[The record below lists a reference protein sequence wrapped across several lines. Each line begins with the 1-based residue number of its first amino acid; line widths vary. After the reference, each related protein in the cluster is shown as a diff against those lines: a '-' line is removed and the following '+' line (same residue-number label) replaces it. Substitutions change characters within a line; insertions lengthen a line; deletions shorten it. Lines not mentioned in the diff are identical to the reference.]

1 MDENFDSGSMSP
13 DTNNQLD
20 IKKLE
25 LDRLKTEEEQ
35 LVAKIK
41 KLQQN
46 LIDLETKETARLSS
60 FKSLYSKER
69 DMLLSEVEALKQEK
83 ALLEQK
89 NSELSEKIDNNESR
103 LIALIS
109 DLGNK
114 TRSVAALEDY
124 LPQLQ
129 KSVENKERDFN
140 SILNNIE
147 LNEEKLLH
155 LSKRLE
161 NANRDLDIRKIQLES
176 YEASISSS
184 QQTVNELEDKITK
197 YENLK
202 NEIFRNIKNA
212 LLKESALK
220 EKTTRLKKH
229 LNSLEENRYEIESNI
244 LKTEE
249 HFITMASAYKQEISD
264 LKVKVREISK
274 KLIDKELILFRKS
287 EEIAKKE
294 KAITNL
300 EIEFRS
306 IVYHVKSGNE
316 EVESIS
322 ARKTKLQNE
331 IIELSA
337 QKTGLEN
344 SVNATLSELDKAG
357 EKSHETEESFLKVIQ
372 SFKEEI
378 EALRRAR
385 DEASNEYSL
394 IEQRLSLLKLESQK
408 SERSISGIILENDQL
423 AAERDI
429 LSNEI
434 TKLVELKTRLDSA
447 DPENIEEHIESP
459 VTSESELEP
468 EKKTDQDEEEVKE
481 RIMPPYGYSGI
492 DKELLSYLSSELK
505 DFGSESINK
514 ELESLTAALIDGNEA
529 SPEPEIKIQTPANSE
544 ELKDLIKK
552 INESPDEEGEK

>member
-89 NSELSEKIDNNESR
+89 NSELSEKIDSSEAK
-103 LIALIS
+103 LIAVLS

-114 TRSVAALEDY
+114 SRSVAALEDY

-129 KSVENKERDFN
+129 KSVETKEGEFN

-244 LKTEE
+244 LRTEE

-306 IVYHVKSGNE
+306 IVYRVKSGNE
-316 EVESIS
+316 EFESIS

-344 SVNATLSELDKAG
+344 SVNATISELDKAG

-459 VTSESELEP
+459 VTSENEDEP
-468 EKKTDQDEEEVKE
+468 DKKTDLDEEEVKE

-514 ELESLTAALIDGNEA
+514 ELESLTAALIDGNDA

-552 INESPDEEGEK
+552 INESPDDEGEK

>member
-220 EKTTRLKKH
+220 EKTARLKKH

-306 IVYHVKSGNE
+306 IVYRVKSGNE

-447 DPENIEEHIESP
+447 DPENIEENIESP

>member
-1 MDENFDSGSMSP
+1 
-13 DTNNQLD
+13 
-20 IKKLE
+20 
-25 LDRLKTEEEQ
+25 
-35 LVAKIK
+35 
-41 KLQQN
+41 
-46 LIDLETKETARLSS
+46 LSN

-69 DMLLSEVEALKQEK
+69 NTLLSEIESLKQEK

-89 NSELSEKIDNNESR
+89 NSDLNEKIISNEAK
-103 LIALIS
+103 LIAITS
-109 DLGNK
+109 ELGVK
-114 TRSVAALEDY
+114 TRSLSALEDY

-129 KSVENKERDFN
+129 KSVEKKEHEFN

-212 LLKESALK
+212 LLKESSLK
-220 EKTTRLKKH
+220 EKIERLKKH
-229 LNSLEENRYEIESNI
+229 LNSLEGNRYEIESNI
-244 LKTEE
+244 IKTEE
-249 HFITMASAYKQEISD
+249 NFITMASAYKQEIND

-306 IVYHVKSGNE
+306 ILYRVKSGNE
-316 EVESIS
+316 EIESIS
-322 ARKTKLQNE
+322 AKKSKLQNE

-337 QKTGLEN
+337 QKTDLEN
-344 SVNATLSELDKAG
+344 SVNATLSELERAG
-357 EKSHETEESFLKVIQ
+357 EKSHETEESFIKVIQ
-372 SFKEEI
+372 NFKEEI
-378 EALRRAR
+378 EALRKAR
-385 DEASNEYSL
+385 DEAANEYSL

-434 TKLVELKTRLDSA
+434 AKLVELKTRLDSA
-447 DPENIEEHIESP
+447 DIENIEEHIESP
-459 VTSESELEP
+459 VTSQDKIKSDRKP
-468 EKKTDQDEEEVKE
+468 EHDEEEVKE

-514 ELESLTAALIDGNEA
+514 ELESLTAALIDGTDVT
-529 SPEPEIKIQTPANSE
+529 PEPEIKIQTPADSQ

-552 INESPDEEGEK
+552 INQSPNEEGEK

>member
-25 LDRLKTEEEQ
+25 LDRLRTEEEQ

-89 NSELSEKIDNNESR
+89 NSELGEKIDNSEAR
-103 LIALIS
+103 LIAVIS

-129 KSVENKERDFN
+129 KSVENKEGEFN

-220 EKTTRLKKH
+220 EKTGRLKKH

-249 HFITMASAYKQEISD
+249 HFITMASAYRQEISD

-306 IVYHVKSGNE
+306 IVYRVKSGNE
-316 EVESIS
+316 EIESIS
-322 ARKTKLQNE
+322 ARKSKLQNE

-344 SVNATLSELDKAG
+344 SVNATISELDKAG

-459 VTSESELEP
+459 VTSENEDEP
-468 EKKTDQDEEEVKE
+468 DKKTDRDEEEVKE

-514 ELESLTAALIDGNEA
+514 ELESLTAALIDGNDA

-552 INESPDEEGEK
+552 INESPDDEGEK

>member
-25 LDRLKTEEEQ
+25 LDRLRTEEEQ

-89 NSELSEKIDNNESR
+89 NSELGEKIDNSEAK
-103 LIALIS
+103 LIAVIS
-109 DLGNK
+109 DLGSK

-129 KSVENKERDFN
+129 KSVENKEGEFN

-220 EKTTRLKKH
+220 EKTGRLKKH

-249 HFITMASAYKQEISD
+249 HFITMASAYRQEISD

-306 IVYHVKSGNE
+306 IVYRVKSGNE
-316 EVESIS
+316 EIESIS
-322 ARKTKLQNE
+322 ARKSKLQNE

-344 SVNATLSELDKAG
+344 SVNATISELDKAG

-459 VTSESELEP
+459 VTSENEDEP
-468 EKKTDQDEEEVKE
+468 DKKTDLDEEEVKE

-514 ELESLTAALIDGNEA
+514 ELESLTAALIDGNDA

-552 INESPDEEGEK
+552 INESPDDEREK

>member
-89 NSELSEKIDNNESR
+89 NSELSEKIDSSEAK
-103 LIALIS
+103 LIAVIS

-114 TRSVAALEDY
+114 SRSVAALEDY

-129 KSVENKERDFN
+129 KSVETKEGEFN

-306 IVYHVKSGNE
+306 IVYRVKSGNE

-459 VTSESELEP
+459 VTPESELEP
-468 EKKTDQDEEEVKE
+468 EKKTDQDEGEVKE

>member
-306 IVYHVKSGNE
+306 IVYRVKSGNE

-447 DPENIEEHIESP
+447 DPENIEENIESP

>member
-25 LDRLKTEEEQ
+25 LDRLRTEEEQ

-60 FKSLYSKER
+60 FKSLYSRER

-89 NSELSEKIDNNESR
+89 NSELGEKIDNSEAK
-103 LIALIS
+103 LIAVIS

-129 KSVENKERDFN
+129 KSVENKEGEFN

-220 EKTTRLKKH
+220 EKTGRLKKH

-249 HFITMASAYKQEISD
+249 HFITMASAYRQEISD

-306 IVYHVKSGNE
+306 IVYRVKSGNE
-316 EVESIS
+316 EIESIS
-322 ARKTKLQNE
+322 ARKSKLQNE

-344 SVNATLSELDKAG
+344 SVNATISELDKAG

-459 VTSESELEP
+459 VTSENEDEP
-468 EKKTDQDEEEVKE
+468 DKKTDRDEEEVKE

-514 ELESLTAALIDGNEA
+514 ELESLTAALIDGNDA

-552 INESPDEEGEK
+552 INESPDDEREK

>member
-89 NSELSEKIDNNESR
+89 NSELSEKIDSSEAK
-103 LIALIS
+103 LIAVIS

-114 TRSVAALEDY
+114 SRSVAALEDY

-129 KSVENKERDFN
+129 KSVETKEGEFN

-306 IVYHVKSGNE
+306 IIYRVKSGNE

-429 LSNEI
+429 LSSEI

-468 EKKTDQDEEEVKE
+468 EKKTDPNEEEVKE

-514 ELESLTAALIDGNEA
+514 ELESLTASLIDGNEA

>member
-1 MDENFDSGSMSP
+1 MNENLDRGSMSSN
-13 DTNNQLD
+13 DTNELD
-20 IKKLE
+20 IKKIE
-25 LDRLKTEEEQ
+25 LNRLKSEEES
-35 LVAKIK
+35 LIAKIK

-46 LIDLETKETARLSS
+46 LIDLETKETSRLSS
-60 FKSLYSKER
+60 FKSLYSKEK
-69 DMLLSEVEALKQEK
+69 DTLISEIDNLKEEK
-83 ALLEQK
+83 SLLEQK
-89 NSELSEKIDNNESR
+89 NTDLSDRIEANEARLISIISELGRKSKT
-103 LIALIS
+103 IS
-109 DLGNK
+109 
-114 TRSVAALEDY
+114 ALEEY
-124 LPQLQ
+124 LPGLQ
-129 KSVENKERDFN
+129 QSFANKEREFN
-140 SILNNIE
+140 SIINEIE

-161 NANRDLDIRKIQLES
+161 NARRDLDIKKIQLES
-176 YEASISSS
+176 YESSISGS
-184 QQTVNELEDKITK
+184 QLTVNELEDKISK
-197 YENLK
+197 YESLK

-212 LLKESALK
+212 LLKESGLK
-220 EKTTRLKKH
+220 EKTDRLKKH

-274 KLIDKELILFRKS
+274 KLIDKELVLFRKS

-306 IVYHVKSGNE
+306 IVYRVKTGNE
-316 EVESIS
+316 ELESIS
-322 ARKTKLQNE
+322 ARMVKLQNE

-337 QKTGLEN
+337 RKTELEN
-344 SVNATLSELDKAG
+344 SVSRTVLELDKAG
-357 EKSHETEESFLKVIQ
+357 EKSHETEESFIKVIQ
-372 SFKEEI
+372 SFKDEI
-378 EALRRAR
+378 ETLRLAR

-429 LSNEI
+429 LSSEI
-434 TKLVELKTRLDSA
+434 TKLVELKTRLDSS
-447 DPENIEEHIESP
+447 DIENIETKIEEPLSSEADST
-459 VTSESELEP
+459 VTT
-468 EKKTDQDEEEVKE
+468 TDSDDEDEQKE

-505 DFGSESINK
+505 DFGSDSINK
-514 ELESLTAALIDGNEA
+514 ELESLTAALIEGNNPPVEH
-529 SPEPEIKIQTPANSE
+529 EIKIQTPANSE

-552 INESPDEEGEK
+552 INESPDDEGEN

>member
-25 LDRLKTEEEQ
+25 LDRLRTEEEQ

-60 FKSLYSKER
+60 FKSLYSRER

-89 NSELSEKIDNNESR
+89 NSELGEKIDNSEAK
-103 LIALIS
+103 LIAVIS

-124 LPQLQ
+124 LLQLQ
-129 KSVENKERDFN
+129 KSVENKEGEFN

-220 EKTTRLKKH
+220 EKTGRLKKH

-249 HFITMASAYKQEISD
+249 HFITMASAYRQEISD

-306 IVYHVKSGNE
+306 IVYRVKSGNE
-316 EVESIS
+316 EIESIS
-322 ARKTKLQNE
+322 ARKSKLQNE

-344 SVNATLSELDKAG
+344 SVNATISELDKAG

-408 SERSISGIILENDQL
+408 SERSISGIILENDHL

-459 VTSESELEP
+459 VTSENEDEP
-468 EKKTDQDEEEVKE
+468 DKKTDLDEEEVKE

-514 ELESLTAALIDGNEA
+514 ELESLTAALIDGNDA

-552 INESPDEEGEK
+552 INESPDDEGEK